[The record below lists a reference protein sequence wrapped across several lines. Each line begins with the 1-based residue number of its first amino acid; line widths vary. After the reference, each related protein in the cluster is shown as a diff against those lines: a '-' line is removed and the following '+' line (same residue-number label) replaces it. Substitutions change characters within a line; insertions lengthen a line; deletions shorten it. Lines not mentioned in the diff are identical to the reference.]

1 MRYLRGLLGGNTFL
15 RKMPLKTSA
24 LEAVSGEREDRMQ
37 KNTISVMVGKGSL
50 NHNSRVFYAE
60 NVDPSRSHLNI
71 EYCNENIKDVY
82 HELFDDALARYNA
95 KQKRSDR
102 KIENYYEKICSGKQE
117 KPFHELVIQIGNR
130 DTCAAATEDGAFAAR
145 LLDEYMRGFQK
156 RNPTLRV
163 FSAHLHMDEATP
175 HLHIDFVPYT
185 TGSKRGLDTRVSLKK
200 ALEALGFKGGTR
212 SDTEWD
218 QWANAEKE
226 RLAEIMLAH
235 GVEWEKKGTHEEH
248 LSVLDYKKKERTK
261 EVELLERQKEN
272 IKRTTEAQLKASAQ
286 LHMELSQANHE
297 LTALRRET
305 ADAREEKED
314 ALQAV
319 ATAKKEAEEAEAI
332 VEENQKKANG
342 LKGYIQTF
350 ERNVHEYDDAKKWQL
365 PEPDFLMGAGT
376 YREKKA
382 LPLVNKLKN
391 VIKNLTLQLI
401 HALEAN
407 DRLKQSLKKSDQKA
421 DRLLNRIS
429 SLEERNNILDE
440 RSHRLELVE
449 HAVGEDQVNRIA
461 DEQSRREEWEKKQR
475 KRQRNRTEWTL

>member
-1 MRYLRGLLGGNTFL
+1 
-15 RKMPLKTSA
+15 MPLKTSVY
-24 LEAVSGEREDRMQ
+24 EAVSGEGEDRMH

-117 KPFHELVIQIGNR
+117 KSFHELVIQIGNK

-156 RNPTLRV
+156 RNSTLRV

-185 TGSKRGLDTRVSLKK
+185 TGSRRGLDTRVSLKK

-226 RLAEIMLAH
+226 CLAEIMLAH
-235 GVEWEKKGTHEEH
+235 GIEWEKKGTHEEH
-248 LSVLDYKKKERTK
+248 LSVLDYKKRERTK
-261 EVELLERQKEN
+261 EVERLERQKEN
-272 IKRTTEAQLKASAQ
+272 IERTKEAQLKVSAQ

-297 LTALRRET
+297 LTELRRET
-305 ADAREEKED
+305 ADAREEKEN
-314 ALQAV
+314 AIQAA
-319 ATAKKEAEEAEAI
+319 ATAKKEAEEAEAF
-332 VEENQKKANG
+332 VAENQKKADG
-342 LKGYIQTF
+342 LKAYIQTF
-350 ERNVHEYDDAKKWQL
+350 ERNVHEYDEAKKWQL
-365 PEPDFLMGAGT
+365 PEPDFMMGTVA
-376 YREKKA
+376 YRDKKA
-382 LPLVNKLKN
+382 RPLVNKLKD
-391 VIKNLTLQLI
+391 VIKNLTLQPI
-401 HALEAN
+401 RALAAN
-407 DRLKQSLKKSDQKA
+407 ERLQQRLKMSDQKV

-429 SLEERNNILDE
+429 NLEERNSILEE

-461 DEQSRREEWEKKQR
+461 DEQSRREEREKKQR

>member
-1 MRYLRGLLGGNTFL
+1 
-15 RKMPLKTSA
+15 
-24 LEAVSGEREDRMQ
+24 MQ

-50 NHNSRVFYAE
+50 SHNSRVFYAE

-82 HELFDDALARYNA
+82 HELFDDALVRYNA

-102 KIENYYEKICSGKQE
+102 KIDNYYEKICSGKQE

-130 DTCAAATEDGAFAAR
+130 DTCAAATEDGACAAR
-145 LLDEYMRGFQK
+145 LLDEYMQNFQT

-200 ALEALGFKGGTR
+200 ALEALGFTGGTR

-226 RLAEIMLAH
+226 HLAEIMLAH

-272 IKRTTEAQLKASAQ
+272 IKTSMEAQLKASAQ
-286 LHMELSQANHE
+286 LHMELSQTNHE

-305 ADAREEKED
+305 AEAREEKED

-332 VEENQKKANG
+332 VEENQKKANS
-342 LKGYIQTF
+342 LKGYIQAF

-407 DRLKQSLKKSDQKA
+407 DRLQKSLKMSDQKA
-421 DRLLNRIS
+421 DRLLNRVS
-429 SLEERNNILDE
+429 DLEERNNLLIE
-440 RSHRLELVE
+440 RSHKLELVE
-449 HAVGEDQVNRIA
+449 HAVGEDQMNRIA
-461 DEQSRREEWEKKQR
+461 GEQSKREEWERSQR
-475 KRQRNRTEWTL
+475 KRHRGRAEWSL

>member
-1 MRYLRGLLGGNTFL
+1 MH
-15 RKMPLKTSA
+15 
-24 LEAVSGEREDRMQ
+24 

-50 NHNSRVFYAE
+50 KHNSRVFYAE

-82 HELFDDALARYNA
+82 HELFDDALVRYNA

-102 KIENYYEKICSGKQE
+102 KIENYYEKIRSGKQE
-117 KPFHELVIQIGNR
+117 KPFHEIVIQIGNR
-130 DTCAAATEDGAFAAR
+130 DTCAAATDDGSFAAR
-145 LLDEYMRGFQK
+145 LLDEYMQGFQT

-226 RLAEIMLAH
+226 HLAEIMLAH

-261 EVELLERQKEN
+261 EVEQLERQKEN
-272 IKRTTEAQLKASAQ
+272 IERNKEEQLKASAQ
-286 LHMELSQANHE
+286 LHMELSQASHE
-297 LTALRRET
+297 LTALRKET

-314 ALQAV
+314 ALQAA
-319 ATAKKEAEEAEAI
+319 ATAKKEAEEAEAD
-332 VEENQKKANG
+332 VAENQKKADD
-342 LKGYIQTF
+342 LKAYIRTF

-401 HALEAN
+401 HALETN
-407 DRLKQSLKKSDQKA
+407 DRLKQDLKRSDQKV
-421 DRLLNRIS
+421 DHLRNRVS
-429 SLEERNNILDE
+429 NLEEKNNILNE
-440 RSHRLELVE
+440 RSHTLELME
-449 HAVGEDQVNRIA
+449 HAVGEEQVKRIA
-461 DEQSRREEWEKKQR
+461 DEQNRREEWERNQR
-475 KRQRNRTEWTL
+475 KRQRGRAEWSL

>member
-1 MRYLRGLLGGNTFL
+1 
-15 RKMPLKTSA
+15 
-24 LEAVSGEREDRMQ
+24 MQ

-50 NHNSRVFYAE
+50 SHNSRVFYAE

-82 HELFDDALARYNA
+82 HELFDDALVRYNA

-102 KIENYYEKICSGKQE
+102 KIDNYYEKICSGKQE
-117 KPFHELVIQIGNR
+117 KPFNEIVIQIGNR
-130 DTCAAATEDGAFAAR
+130 DTCAAVTEDGTFAAR
-145 LLDEYMRGFQK
+145 LLDEYMQGFQT

-175 HLHIDFVPYT
+175 HLHIDFVPFT

-235 GVEWEKKGTHEEH
+235 GIEWEKKGTHEEH
-248 LSVLDYKKKERTK
+248 LSVLDYKKKERIK

-272 IKRTTEAQLKASAQ
+272 IKTSMEEQLKASAQ
-286 LHMELSQANHE
+286 LHMELSQTNHE

-305 ADAREEKED
+305 AEAREEKED
-314 ALQAV
+314 VLQAV
-319 ATAKKEAEEAEAI
+319 VTAKKEAEEAEAI
-332 VEENQKKANG
+332 VEENQKKANS
-342 LKGYIQTF
+342 LKGYIQAF
-350 ERNVHEYDDAKKWQL
+350 ERNVHEYDNAKKWQL
-365 PEPDFLMGAGT
+365 PEPEIFMGAGA

-407 DRLKQSLKKSDQKA
+407 ERLQKSLKMSDQKI
-421 DRLLNRIS
+421 DLLLSRVRN
-429 SLEERNNILDE
+429 LEECNNILNE
-440 RSHRLELVE
+440 RSHMLELVE
-449 HAVGEDQVNRIA
+449 HAVGEDQVSRIV
-461 DEQSRREEWEKKQR
+461 DEQSRREEWERNQR
-475 KRQRNRTEWTL
+475 KRHRGMAEWSL

>member
-1 MRYLRGLLGGNTFL
+1 MH
-15 RKMPLKTSA
+15 
-24 LEAVSGEREDRMQ
+24 

-50 NHNSRVFYAE
+50 KHNSRVFYAE

-117 KPFHELVIQIGNR
+117 KPFHEIVIQIGNR
-130 DTCAAATEDGAFAAR
+130 DTCAAVTEEGTFAAR
-145 LLDEYMRGFQK
+145 LLDEYMQGFQT

-200 ALEALGFKGGTR
+200 ALEAIGFKGGTR

-235 GVEWEKKGTHEEH
+235 DVEWEKKGTHEEH
-248 LSVLDYKKKERTK
+248 LSILDYKKKERTK
-261 EVELLERQKEN
+261 EVELLERRKEN
-272 IKRTTEAQLKASAQ
+272 IERNTEAQLKASAQ

-297 LTALRRET
+297 LTALRKET

-314 ALQAV
+314 ALQAA
-319 ATAKKEAEEAEAI
+319 ATAKKEAAEAEA
-332 VEENQKKANG
+332 VKEESQKKADS
-342 LKGYIQTF
+342 LKAYIRTF
-350 ERNVHEYDDAKKWQL
+350 ERNVREYDDAKKWQL

-407 DRLKQSLKKSDQKA
+407 DRLKQDLKKSDQKV
-421 DRLLNRIS
+421 DHLLNRVS
-429 SLEERNNILDE
+429 KLEERNSILDE
-440 RSHRLELVE
+440 RSHMLELVE
-449 HAVGEDQVNRIA
+449 HAVGKDQVNRVA
-461 DEQSRREEWEKKQR
+461 EEQRRYEEWERNQR
-475 KRQRNRTEWTL
+475 KRQRGELYI

>member
-1 MRYLRGLLGGNTFL
+1 M
-15 RKMPLKTSA
+15 KKS
-24 LEAVSGEREDRMQ
+24 
-37 KNTISVMVGKGSL
+37 TISVMVGKGSL

-102 KIENYYEKICSGKQE
+102 KIENYYAKICSGKQE

-130 DTCAAATEDGAFAAR
+130 DTCAAATDDGAFASR
-145 LLDEYMRGFQK
+145 LLDEYMQGFQT

-212 SDTEWD
+212 TDTEWD
-218 QWANAEKE
+218 QWADAEKE

-248 LSVLDYKKKERTK
+248 LSVLDYKKKERIK
-261 EVELLERQKEN
+261 EVERLERQKDN
-272 IKRTTEAQLKASAQ
+272 IERTKEAQLKASAQ
-286 LHMELSQANHE
+286 LHMELSQVNHE

-314 ALQAV
+314 ALRAA
-319 ATAKKEAEEAEAI
+319 ATAKKEAEEAEA
-332 VEENQKKANG
+332 VKEESQKEADSLKA
-342 LKGYIQTF
+342 YIHTF
-350 ERNVHEYDDAKKWQL
+350 ERNVREYDDAKKWRL

-407 DRLKQSLKKSDQKA
+407 DRLKQDLKRSDQKV
-421 DRLLNRIS
+421 DHLLNRVS
-429 SLEERNNILDE
+429 KLEERNNILDE

-461 DEQSRREEWEKKQR
+461 DELSRREEWKRNQR
-475 KRQRNRTEWTL
+475 KEQMGRGDRLL

>member
-1 MRYLRGLLGGNTFL
+1 MHR
-15 RKMPLKTSA
+15 
-24 LEAVSGEREDRMQ
+24 
-37 KNTISVMVGKGSL
+37 NTISVMVGKGSL
-50 NHNSRVFYAE
+50 KHNSRVFYAE

-145 LLDEYMRGFQK
+145 LLDEYMQGFQT

-200 ALEALGFKGGTR
+200 ALETLGFKGGTR
-212 SDTEWD
+212 TDTEWD

-235 GVEWEKKGTHEEH
+235 GIEWEKKGTHEEH
-248 LSVLDYKKKERTK
+248 LSVLDYKKKERAK
-261 EVELLERQKEN
+261 EVEQLEKRKEN
-272 IKRTTEAQLKASAQ
+272 IETTTEAQLKASAQ
-286 LHMELSQANHE
+286 LRMELSQASQE
-297 LTALRRET
+297 LQEVRIQTS
-305 ADAREEKED
+305 DAQKEKEN
-314 ALQAV
+314 ALQVV
-319 ATAKKEAEEAEAI
+319 AMAKKEAEEAEAI
-332 VEENQKKANG
+332 KEVSQKKADD
-342 LKGYIQTF
+342 LKKYVQTF
-350 ERNVHEYDDAKKWQL
+350 ERNIYEYDEAKKWQL
-365 PEPDFLMGAGT
+365 PEPDFMMGAGT
-376 YREKKA
+376 YRNKKA

-407 DRLKQSLKKSDQKA
+407 DHLKQNLKKSDQKV
-421 DRLLNRIS
+421 DHLLNRVS
-429 SLEERNNILDE
+429 KLEERNIILNE

-449 HAVGEDQVNRIA
+449 HAVGEDQVKRIA
-461 DEQSRREEWEKKQR
+461 DEQSRCEEWERHQR
-475 KRQRNRTEWTL
+475 KRQRGEQYI

>member
-1 MRYLRGLLGGNTFL
+1 MH
-15 RKMPLKTSA
+15 
-24 LEAVSGEREDRMQ
+24 

-130 DTCAAATEDGAFAAR
+130 DTCAAATDDGVFAAR
-145 LLDEYMRGFQK
+145 LLDDYMRGFQE

-175 HLHIDFVPYT
+175 HLHIDFVPFT

-226 RLAEIMLAH
+226 RLAEIMLEH
-235 GVEWEKKGTHEEH
+235 SVEWEKKGTYEEH

-272 IKRTTEAQLKASAQ
+272 IERNTEAQLKASAQ
-286 LHMELSQANHE
+286 LHMELSKTNHE
-297 LTALRRET
+297 LTELRRET
-305 ADAREEKED
+305 ADAREKKED
-314 ALQAV
+314 ALQAA
-319 ATAKKEAEEAEAI
+319 ATAKKEVEEAEA
-332 VEENQKKANG
+332 VKEESQKKADS
-342 LKGYIQTF
+342 LKSYIRTF
-350 ERNVHEYDDAKKWQL
+350 ERNVREYDDAKKWQL

-401 HALEAN
+401 HALETN
-407 DRLKQSLKKSDQKA
+407 DHLKQDLKKSDQKI
-421 DRLLNRIS
+421 DRLLNRVG
-429 SLEERNNILDE
+429 SLEERNAILNE

-461 DEQSRREEWEKKQR
+461 SEQRSLEEWEHKKR
-475 KRQRNRTEWTL
+475 LKKRESAWSL

>member
-1 MRYLRGLLGGNTFL
+1 MH
-15 RKMPLKTSA
+15 
-24 LEAVSGEREDRMQ
+24 

-145 LLDEYMRGFQK
+145 LLDEYMRGFQE

-218 QWANAEKE
+218 QWANAERE
-226 RLAEIMLAH
+226 RLAEIMQAH

-272 IKRTTEAQLKASAQ
+272 IKTSMEAQLKASAQ
-286 LHMELSQANHE
+286 LHMELSQTNHE

-305 ADAREEKED
+305 AEAREEKED

-332 VEENQKKANG
+332 VEENQKKANS
-342 LKGYIQTF
+342 LKGYIQVF

-391 VIKNLTLQLI
+391 VIKSLTLQLI

-407 DRLKQSLKKSDQKA
+407 ERLQKSLKMSDQKA
-421 DRLLNRIS
+421 DRLLNRVS
-429 SLEERNNILDE
+429 NLEERNNLLIE
-440 RSHRLELVE
+440 RSHKLELVE
-449 HAVGEDQVNRIA
+449 HAVGEDQVSRIV
-461 DEQSRREEWEKKQR
+461 DKQSRREEWERKQR
-475 KRQRNRTEWTL
+475 KRQRGREEWLQ

>member
-1 MRYLRGLLGGNTFL
+1 MHR
-15 RKMPLKTSA
+15 
-24 LEAVSGEREDRMQ
+24 
-37 KNTISVMVGKGSL
+37 NTISVMVGKGSL

-60 NVDPSRSHLNI
+60 NVDPSLSHLNI

-117 KPFHELVIQIGNR
+117 KPFHEIIIQIGNK

-156 RNPTLRV
+156 RNSTLRV

-261 EVELLERQKEN
+261 EVEQLERQKEN
-272 IKRTTEAQLKASAQ
+272 IERTTEAQLKVSAQ

-297 LTALRRET
+297 LTELRRET
-305 ADAREEKED
+305 AEAREEKEE

-332 VEENQKKANG
+332 VEENQKKADD
-342 LKGYIQTF
+342 LKAYIRTF

-365 PEPDFLMGAGT
+365 PEPDFMMGAGA
-376 YREKKA
+376 YRDKKA
-382 LPLVNKLKN
+382 RPLVNKLKD

-401 HALEAN
+401 RALATNERLQQ
-407 DRLKQSLKKSDQKA
+407 RLKMSDQKV
-421 DRLLNRIS
+421 DRLLNRINN
-429 SLEERNNILDE
+429 LEERNNILNE
-440 RSHRLELVE
+440 RSYLLELVE

-461 DEQSRREEWEKKQR
+461 GEQRRREEWERNQR
-475 KRQRNRTEWTL
+475 KRKRGRAEWSL

>member
-1 MRYLRGLLGGNTFL
+1 MH
-15 RKMPLKTSA
+15 
-24 LEAVSGEREDRMQ
+24 

-117 KPFHELVIQIGNR
+117 KPFHEIIIQIGNK

-156 RNPTLRV
+156 RNSTLRV

-185 TGSKRGLDTRVSLKK
+185 TGSRRGLDTRVSLKK

-226 RLAEIMLAH
+226 CLAEIMLAH
-235 GVEWEKKGTHEEH
+235 GIEWEKKGTHEEH
-248 LSVLDYKKKERTK
+248 LSVLDYKKRERTK
-261 EVELLERQKEN
+261 EVERLERQKEN
-272 IKRTTEAQLKASAQ
+272 IERTKEAQLKVSAQ

-297 LTALRRET
+297 LTELRRET
-305 ADAREEKED
+305 ADAREEKEN
-314 ALQAV
+314 AIQAA
-319 ATAKKEAEEAEAI
+319 ATAKKEAEEAEAF
-332 VEENQKKANG
+332 VAENQKKADG
-342 LKGYIQTF
+342 LKAYIQTF
-350 ERNVHEYDDAKKWQL
+350 ERNVHEYDEAKKWQL
-365 PEPDFLMGAGT
+365 PEPDFMMGTVA
-376 YREKKA
+376 YRDKKA
-382 LPLVNKLKN
+382 RPLVNKLKD
-391 VIKNLTLQLI
+391 VIKNLTLQPI
-401 HALEAN
+401 RALAAN
-407 DRLKQSLKKSDQKA
+407 ERLQQRLKMSDQKV

-429 SLEERNNILDE
+429 NLEERNSILEE

-461 DEQSRREEWEKKQR
+461 DEQSRREEREKKQR

>member
-1 MRYLRGLLGGNTFL
+1 
-15 RKMPLKTSA
+15 
-24 LEAVSGEREDRMQ
+24 MQ

-50 NHNSRVFYAE
+50 SHNSRVFYAE
-60 NVDPSRSHLNI
+60 NVDPFRSHLNI
-71 EYCNENIKDVY
+71 EYCNVNIKDVY
-82 HELFDDALARYNA
+82 HELFDDALVRYNA

-102 KIENYYEKICSGKQE
+102 KIDNYYEKICSGKQE

-226 RLAEIMLAH
+226 RLAEIMQAH

-272 IKRTTEAQLKASAQ
+272 IKTSMEAQLKASAQ
-286 LHMELSQANHE
+286 LHMELSQTNHE

-305 ADAREEKED
+305 AEAREEKED
-314 ALQAV
+314 AILAV

-332 VEENQKKANG
+332 VEENQKKANR
-342 LKGYIQTF
+342 LKGYIQAF
-350 ERNVHEYDDAKKWQL
+350 ERNVREYDDAKKWQL

-407 DRLKQSLKKSDQKA
+407 DRLKQDLKMSDQKI
-421 DRLLNRIS
+421 DHLLNRVS
-429 SLEERNNILDE
+429 NLEERNSILDE

-461 DEQSRREEWEKKQR
+461 GEQSRREEWEKYQR
-475 KRQRNRTEWTL
+475 KRQRGRAECSL

>member
-1 MRYLRGLLGGNTFL
+1 MH
-15 RKMPLKTSA
+15 
-24 LEAVSGEREDRMQ
+24 

-156 RNPTLRV
+156 RNSTLRV

-185 TGSKRGLDTRVSLKK
+185 TGSRRGLDTRVSLKK

-226 RLAEIMLAH
+226 RLTEIMLAH

-261 EVELLERQKEN
+261 EVEQLERQKEN
-272 IKRTTEAQLKASAQ
+272 IERTTEAQLKVSAQ

-297 LTALRRET
+297 LTELRRET
-305 ADAREEKED
+305 ADAREEKEN
-314 ALQAV
+314 AIQAA
-319 ATAKKEAEEAEAI
+319 ATAKKEAEEAEAF
-332 VEENQKKANG
+332 VAENQKKADG
-342 LKGYIQTF
+342 LKAYIQTF
-350 ERNVHEYDDAKKWQL
+350 ERNVHEYDEAKKWQL
-365 PEPDFLMGAGT
+365 PEPDFMMGTVA
-376 YREKKA
+376 YRDKKA
-382 LPLVNKLKN
+382 RPLVNKLKD

-401 HALEAN
+401 RALAAN
-407 DRLKQSLKKSDQKA
+407 ERLQQRLKMSDQKV

-429 SLEERNNILDE
+429 NLEERNSILEE

-449 HAVGEDQVNRIA
+449 HVVGEDQVNRIA
-461 DEQSRREEWEKKQR
+461 DEQSRREEREKKQR

>member
-1 MRYLRGLLGGNTFL
+1 MH
-15 RKMPLKTSA
+15 
-24 LEAVSGEREDRMQ
+24 

-60 NVDPSRSHLNI
+60 NVDPSLSHLNI

-117 KPFHELVIQIGNR
+117 KPFHEIIIQIGNK

-156 RNPTLRV
+156 RNSTLRV

-185 TGSKRGLDTRVSLKK
+185 TGSRRGLDTRVSLKK

-261 EVELLERQKEN
+261 EVEQLERQKEN
-272 IKRTTEAQLKASAQ
+272 IERTSEAQLKVSAQ

-297 LTALRRET
+297 LTELRRET
-305 ADAREEKED
+305 AEAREEKEE

-332 VEENQKKANG
+332 VEENQKKADD
-342 LKGYIQTF
+342 LKAYIRTF

-407 DRLKQSLKKSDQKA
+407 ERLQKSLKKTEQKV
-421 DRLLNRIS
+421 DHLLNRVNK
-429 SLEERNNILDE
+429 LEEKNKLLNE
-440 RSHRLELVE
+440 RSHTLELVE
-449 HAVGEDQVNRIA
+449 HAVGEDQVERIA
-461 DEQSRREEWEKKQR
+461 GEQDKREEWERKQR
-475 KRQRNRTEWTL
+475 KRQRGRTEWSL

>member
-1 MRYLRGLLGGNTFL
+1 
-15 RKMPLKTSA
+15 
-24 LEAVSGEREDRMQ
+24 MQ

-50 NHNSRVFYAE
+50 SHNSRVFYAE

-82 HELFDDALARYNA
+82 HELFDDALVRYNA

-102 KIENYYEKICSGKQE
+102 KIDNYYEKICSGKQE

-145 LLDEYMRGFQK
+145 LLDEYMRGFQE

-218 QWANAEKE
+218 QWANAERE
-226 RLAEIMLAH
+226 RLAEIMQAH

-272 IKRTTEAQLKASAQ
+272 IKTSMEAQLKASAQ
-286 LHMELSQANHE
+286 LHMELSQTNHE

-305 ADAREEKED
+305 AEAREEKED

-332 VEENQKKANG
+332 VEENQKKANS
-342 LKGYIQTF
+342 LKGYIQVF

-365 PEPDFLMGAGT
+365 PEPEIFMGAGA

-407 DRLKQSLKKSDQKA
+407 ERLQKSLKMSDQKI
-421 DRLLNRIS
+421 DRLLSRVRN
-429 SLEERNNILDE
+429 LEECNNILNE
-440 RSHRLELVE
+440 RSHMLELVE
-449 HAVGEDQVNRIA
+449 HAVGEDQVSRIV
-461 DEQSRREEWEKKQR
+461 DEQSRREEWERNQR
-475 KRQRNRTEWTL
+475 KRHRGMAEWSL

>member
-1 MRYLRGLLGGNTFL
+1 MH
-15 RKMPLKTSA
+15 
-24 LEAVSGEREDRMQ
+24 

-50 NHNSRVFYAE
+50 KHNSRVFYAE

-117 KPFHELVIQIGNR
+117 KPFHEIVIQIGNR
-130 DTCAAATEDGAFAAR
+130 DTCAAVTEEGTFAAR
-145 LLDEYMRGFQK
+145 LLDEYMQGFQT

-200 ALEALGFKGGTR
+200 ALEAIGFKGGTR

-235 GVEWEKKGTHEEH
+235 DVEWEKKGTHEEH
-248 LSVLDYKKKERTK
+248 LSILDYKKKERTK
-261 EVELLERQKEN
+261 EVELLERRKEN
-272 IKRTTEAQLKASAQ
+272 IERNTEAQLKASAQ

-297 LTALRRET
+297 LTALRKET

-314 ALQAV
+314 ALQAA
-319 ATAKKEAEEAEAI
+319 ATAKKEAAEAEA
-332 VEENQKKANG
+332 VKEESQKKADS
-342 LKGYIQTF
+342 LKAYIRTF
-350 ERNVHEYDDAKKWQL
+350 ERNVREYDDVKKWQL

-407 DRLKQSLKKSDQKA
+407 DRLKQDLKKSDQKV
-421 DRLLNRIS
+421 DHLLNRVS
-429 SLEERNNILDE
+429 KLEERNSILDE
-440 RSHRLELVE
+440 RSHMLELVE
-449 HAVGEDQVNRIA
+449 HAVGKDQVNRVA
-461 DEQSRREEWEKKQR
+461 EEQRRYEEWERNQR
-475 KRQRNRTEWTL
+475 KRQRGELYI

>member
-1 MRYLRGLLGGNTFL
+1 MH
-15 RKMPLKTSA
+15 
-24 LEAVSGEREDRMQ
+24 

-71 EYCNENIKDVY
+71 EYCNENIQDVY

-117 KPFHELVIQIGNR
+117 KPFHEIVIQIGNR
-130 DTCAAATEDGAFAAR
+130 DTCAAATENGAFAAR
-145 LLDEYMRGFQK
+145 LLDEYMQGFQK

-175 HLHIDFVPYT
+175 HLHIDFVPFT

-218 QWANAEKE
+218 QWANTEKE
-226 RLAEIMLAH
+226 RLAEIMLEH

-261 EVELLERQKEN
+261 EVELLERQRDN
-272 IKRTTEAQLKASAQ
+272 IRIATEKQLKASAQ
-286 LHMELSQANHE
+286 LLMELEQANHKLTE
-297 LTALRRET
+297 LHKET
-305 ADAREEKED
+305 SDAREEKEE
-314 ALQAV
+314 ALQA
-319 ATAKKEAEEAEAI
+319 AEAARKEAEEAEAI
-332 VEENQKKANG
+332 VAENQKKANG
-342 LKGYIQTF
+342 LKAYIQTF
-350 ERNVHEYDDAKKWQL
+350 ERNVHEYDEAKKWQL
-365 PEPDFLMGAGT
+365 PEPDFMMGAGA
-376 YREKKA
+376 YRDKKA
-382 LPLVNKLKN
+382 RPLVNKLKD

-401 HALEAN
+401 RALAAN
-407 DRLKQSLKKSDQKA
+407 ERLQQRLKMSDQKVE
-421 DRLLNRIS
+421 RLLNRVGN
-429 SLEERNNILDE
+429 LEKRNKLLNE

-449 HAVGEDQVNRIA
+449 RAIGEDQVNRIA
-461 DEQSRREEWEKKQR
+461 DERSRREEWERKQSKKQR
-475 KRQRNRTEWTL
+475 GEQYI

>member
-1 MRYLRGLLGGNTFL
+1 
-15 RKMPLKTSA
+15 
-24 LEAVSGEREDRMQ
+24 MQ

-117 KPFHELVIQIGNR
+117 KLFHEIVIQIGNR

-145 LLDEYMRGFQK
+145 LLDEYMQGFQT

-175 HLHIDFVPYT
+175 HLHIDFVPFT

-235 GVEWEKKGTHEEH
+235 GIEWEKKGTHEEH
-248 LSVLDYKKKERTK
+248 LSVLDYKKKERIK

-272 IKRTTEAQLKASAQ
+272 IKTSMEEQLKASAQ
-286 LHMELSQANHE
+286 LHMELSQTNHE

-305 ADAREEKED
+305 AEAREEKED
-314 ALQAV
+314 VLQAV
-319 ATAKKEAEEAEAI
+319 VTAKKEAEEAEAI
-332 VEENQKKANG
+332 VEENQKKANS
-342 LKGYIQTF
+342 LKGYIQAF
-350 ERNVHEYDDAKKWQL
+350 ERNVHEYDNAKKWQL
-365 PEPDFLMGAGT
+365 PEPEIFMGAGA

-407 DRLKQSLKKSDQKA
+407 ERLQKSLKMSDQKI
-421 DRLLNRIS
+421 DRLLSRVRN
-429 SLEERNNILDE
+429 LEECNNILNE
-440 RSHRLELVE
+440 RSHMLELVE
-449 HAVGEDQVNRIA
+449 HAVGEDQVSRIV
-461 DEQSRREEWEKKQR
+461 DEQSRREEWERNQR
-475 KRQRNRTEWTL
+475 KRHRGMAEWSL

>member
-1 MRYLRGLLGGNTFL
+1 
-15 RKMPLKTSA
+15 
-24 LEAVSGEREDRMQ
+24 MQ

-117 KPFHELVIQIGNR
+117 KLFHEIVIQIGNR
-130 DTCAAATEDGAFAAR
+130 DTCAAATDDGAFAAR
-145 LLDEYMRGFQK
+145 LLDEYMQGFQT

-175 HLHIDFVPYT
+175 HLHIDFVPFT

-235 GVEWEKKGTHEEH
+235 GIEWEKKGTHEEH
-248 LSVLDYKKKERTK
+248 LSVLDYKKKERIK

-272 IKRTTEAQLKASAQ
+272 IKTSMEEQLKASAQ
-286 LHMELSQANHE
+286 LHMELSQTNHE

-305 ADAREEKED
+305 AEAREEKED
-314 ALQAV
+314 VLQAV
-319 ATAKKEAEEAEAI
+319 VTAKKEAEEAEAI
-332 VEENQKKANG
+332 VEENQKKANS
-342 LKGYIQTF
+342 LKGYIQAF
-350 ERNVHEYDDAKKWQL
+350 ERNVHEYDNAKKWQL
-365 PEPDFLMGAGT
+365 PEPEIFMGAGA

-407 DRLKQSLKKSDQKA
+407 ERLQKSLKMSDQKI
-421 DRLLNRIS
+421 DRLLSRVRN
-429 SLEERNNILDE
+429 LEECNNILNE
-440 RSHRLELVE
+440 RSHMLELVE
-449 HAVGEDQVNRIA
+449 HAVGEDQVSRIV
-461 DEQSRREEWEKKQR
+461 DEQSRREEWERNQR
-475 KRQRNRTEWTL
+475 KRHRGMAEWSL

>member
-1 MRYLRGLLGGNTFL
+1 
-15 RKMPLKTSA
+15 
-24 LEAVSGEREDRMQ
+24 MQ

-50 NHNSRVFYAE
+50 KHNSRGFYAE

-82 HELFDDALARYNA
+82 HELFDDALVRYNA

-102 KIENYYEKICSGKQE
+102 KIDNYYEKICSGKQE

-130 DTCAAATEDGAFAAR
+130 DTCAAATEAGAFAAR
-145 LLDEYMRGFQK
+145 LLDEYMRGFQE

-235 GVEWEKKGTHEEH
+235 DVEWEKKGTHEEH

-272 IKRTTEAQLKASAQ
+272 IKTSMEEQLKASAQ

-332 VEENQKKANG
+332 GEKNKKKASS
-342 LKGYIQTF
+342 LKGYIQAF
-350 ERNVHEYDDAKKWQL
+350 ERNVREYDDAKKWQL

-407 DRLKQSLKKSDQKA
+407 ERLQKSLKMSDQKA
-421 DRLLNRIS
+421 DRLLNRVS
-429 SLEERNNILDE
+429 NLEERNNLLIE
-440 RSHRLELVE
+440 RSHKLELVE

-461 DEQSRREEWEKKQR
+461 GEQSKREEWERSQR
-475 KRQRNRTEWTL
+475 KRHRGRAEWSL